1 MYLLQLTHPK
11 IQILYPI
18 SLPNQQGVFLYLC
31 VTFFFQV
38 ILYTKEAEWVK
49 QSKISVRNLVEFILR
64 RGSID
69 NRKKSN
75 HTALEGVKIHRK
87 LQKEAG
93 ETYEKEVFLKTTVEL
108 DDIQLTIEG
117 RADGIFQKDGLY
129 YIDEIKTSEPRFE
142 DLEQE
147 QVDLFFH
154 QARVYAYI
162 YCHKQELTEINLQ
175 LTYFQTTEE
184 QITRKMEY
192 QTIEQLDEFFKKLI
206 ADYEEWLIF
215 RENWRTVRNASLMAL
230 KFPHD
235 NYRKGQ
241 RELAVAAYKT
251 IKTKQKLFAEAPT
264 GTGKTV
270 STLFPTLKAIGEE
283 SGERVFYLT
292 AKTITR
298 QVAED
303 AMVAFNDAGAE
314 AKSVTLTAKD
324 KICFL
329 DETTCNP
336 DQCPYANGYYDRIN
350 EGLWDLLNH
359 ENQIT
364 REVIETYA
372 KKHTLCPF
380 ELSLDVSLWCDVI
393 IGDYNY
399 LFDPT
404 VYLRRFFE
412 EEKNED
418 NIFLIDEAHN
428 LVNRSREMYS
438 AELSYRGAK
447 NVYTIVPKE
456 FKKLRRRINKLLKE
470 FDKIQEL
477 SNEDGWDYHHQKAP
491 AESLITAGYQ
501 LSEVIQEWLAEYPEH
516 AIQETILPFYFDLL
530 HFLKIS
536 EFYDDHYE
544 TTVEKTYHD
553 FVIKEFCI
561 DPSLF
566 LEQSLDKGRS
576 SLLFS
581 ASFSPLSYYQETLGG
596 KESLAY
602 RLPSP
607 FPEENQQVLIANY
620 IETTYRKREESSPRL
635 VETIN
640 QFISGK
646 KGNYFVFFP
655 SYQYLD
661 QTAAAFKERYPE
673 VRLLIQETVMNETER
688 ETFLAN
694 FKIEPAETL
703 VAFCV
708 LGGIFSEGID
718 LKGTRLIGSMIVGV
732 GLPQMNHEQ
741 ELIKEYYN
749 EKDNL
754 GFAYAYQL
762 PGMNKVLQAAG
773 RVIRD
778 TTDEGIVVLAD
789 RRFATRNYRQL
800 FPNHWHGA
808 KNVNN
813 VNELSSEIHRFW
825 TTRKD

>member
-1 MYLLQLTHPK
+1 M
-11 IQILYPI
+11 
-18 SLPNQQGVFLYLC
+18 
-31 VTFFFQV
+31 
-38 ILYTKEAEWVK
+38 K

-75 HTALEGVKIHRK
+75 HTALEGAKIHRK

-108 DDIQLTIEG
+108 DDVQLTIEG

-184 QITRKMEY
+184 QITRKTEY

-215 RENWRTVRNASLMAL
+215 RENWRTVRNTSLMAL

-544 TTVEKTYHD
+544 TTVKKTYHD

-661 QTAAAFKERYPE
+661 QTATAFKERYPE

-800 FPNHWHGA
+800 FPHHWHGA

>member
-192 QTIEQLDEFFKKLI
+192 QTIEQLDEFFKKMI

-477 SNEDGWDYHHQKAP
+477 SNEDSWDYHHQKVP

-661 QTAAAFKERYPE
+661 QTAAVFKERYPE

-694 FKIEPAETL
+694 FKIDPAETL